1 MKMIKMLLVITLIE
15 GMILGPFQTKS
26 SFDEDIYSI
35 FFIIMNFFLL
45 LFILAKKLPMW
56 FYKTIFAIYS
66 IKIILL
72 IFMYFNIDTVMNAL
86 SIWDVYAFYQPQAID
101 YIHGNTD
108 VQTYSKIVANIYM
121 IFGPFMRIPV
131 FYNIVVSLLA
141 DIFFFKTLME
151 LNVTNKSIKMFTIIF
166 MLLPWRNILSMF
178 MLREAIP
185 TFLVVVSIYF
195 FIKWWKQGMIISF
208 IYAITASISSMAFHS
223 GLIAIPVI
231 IMLAYI
237 LYNPRKNQWAL
248 GFKTM
253 YKLIAIL
260 LFSGLIFI
268 AFGDIILYKFAMI
281 SSDNETALSEWS
293 VTIINGAQSHYLT
306 SFSYTSFSDII
317 LQAPLR
323 IIYFLLSP
331 MPWDW
336 RGVSDAL
343 AFGMDSLVQLLGI
356 SLVFKKIGGLSD
368 QYKRIVKV
376 MLCMY
381 ILSALIFGAGTFDAG
396 TAMRHRAKFTLLLLL
411 ADAVCIASKEQTRS
425 ISKAANR

>member
-1 MKMIKMLLVITLIE
+1 MIKILLAITLIE

-45 LFILAKKLPMW
+45 LFILAKEKLPMW

-72 IFMYFNIDTVMNAL
+72 IFMYFNIDTAMNAL
-86 SIWDVYAFYQPQAID
+86 SIWDVYAFYQPQAVD

-151 LNVTNKSIKMFTIIF
+151 LNATNKSIKIFTITF

-237 LYNPRKNQWAL
+237 FYNPRKNQWAL
-248 GFKTM
+248 GFKTT
-253 YKLIAIL
+253 YKLIATVL
-260 LFSGLIFI
+260 LGGSIFI
-268 AFGDIILYKFAMI
+268 AFGDTILYKFAMMF
-281 SSDNETALSEWS
+281 SGDETALSEWS
-293 VTIINGAQSHYLT
+293 VTVINGAQSHYLT

-317 LQAPLR
+317 LQTPLR

-336 RGVSDAL
+336 RGLSDAL
-343 AFGMDSLVQLLGI
+343 AFGMDSLVQLFGI

-368 QYKRIVKV
+368 QYKRIIKV

-381 ILSALIFGAGTFDAG
+381 ILLALIFGAGTFDAG
-396 TAMRHRAKFTLLLLL
+396 TAMRHRAKFTSILLL

>member
-1 MKMIKMLLVITLIE
+1 
-15 GMILGPFQTKS
+15 
-26 SFDEDIYSI
+26 
-35 FFIIMNFFLL
+35 
-45 LFILAKKLPMW
+45 
-56 FYKTIFAIYS
+56 
-66 IKIILL
+66 
-72 IFMYFNIDTVMNAL
+72 
-86 SIWDVYAFYQPQAID
+86 
-101 YIHGNTD
+101 
-108 VQTYSKIVANIYM
+108 
-121 IFGPFMRIPV
+121 MRIPV

>member
-1 MKMIKMLLVITLIE
+1 MIKKLLVITLIE
-15 GMILGPFQTKS
+15 GMILGPLQVGST
-26 SFDEDIYSI
+26 FDEDIYSI
-35 FFIIMNFFLL
+35 FFAVVNFFII
-45 LFILAKKLPMW
+45 LFVLAREKLPIW
-56 FYKTIFAIYS
+56 LYKTISIVYS
-66 IKIILL
+66 IKILLL
-72 IFMYFNIDTVMNAL
+72 IFMYFNVDIVMNAL
-86 SIWDVYAFYQPQAID
+86 NIWDVYAFYQPQAID
-101 YIHGNTD
+101 YIQGNTD

-131 FYNIVVSLLA
+131 FYNILVSLLA
-141 DIFFFKTLME
+141 DVFFFKILVE
-151 LNVTNKSIKMFTIIF
+151 LHVTIKSIKIFTLVF
-166 MLLPWRNILSMF
+166 MLLPWRNVLSMF

-195 FIKWWKQGMIISF
+195 FIKWWKQGRNIDF
-208 IYAITASISSMAFHS
+208 VYAITNSTLSMAFHS
-223 GLIAIPVI
+223 GLIAVPVI

-248 GFKTM
+248 GFKTT
-253 YKLIAIL
+253 YKLIATVL
-260 LFSGLIFI
+260 LGGSIFI
-268 AFGDIILYKFAMI
+268 AFGDTILYKFAMMF
-281 SSDNETALSEWS
+281 SGDETALSEWS
-293 VTIINGAQSHYLT
+293 VTVINGAQSHYLT

-317 LQAPLR
+317 LQTPLR

-336 RGVSDAL
+336 RGLSDAL
-343 AFGMDSLVQLLGI
+343 AFGMDSLVQLFGI

-368 QYKRIVKV
+368 QYKRIIKV

-381 ILSALIFGAGTFDAG
+381 ILLALIFGAGTFDAG
-396 TAMRHRAKFTLLLLL
+396 TAMRHRAKFTSILLL

>member
-1 MKMIKMLLVITLIE
+1 MIKMLLVITLIE

-45 LFILAKKLPMW
+45 LFILAKEKLPMW

>member
-1 MKMIKMLLVITLIE
+1 MIKMLLVITLIE

-45 LFILAKKLPMW
+45 LFILAKEKLPMW

-381 ILSALIFGAGTFDAG
+381 ILSALIFGAGTFDVG

>member
-1 MKMIKMLLVITLIE
+1 MIKILLAITLIE
-15 GMILGPFQTKS
+15 GMILGPFQIKS

-45 LFILAKKLPMW
+45 LFILAKEKLPMW

-86 SIWDVYAFYQPQAID
+86 SIWDVYAFYQPQAVD

-151 LNVTNKSIKMFTIIF
+151 LNVTNKSIKMFTITF

-336 RGVSDAL
+336 RGLSDAL